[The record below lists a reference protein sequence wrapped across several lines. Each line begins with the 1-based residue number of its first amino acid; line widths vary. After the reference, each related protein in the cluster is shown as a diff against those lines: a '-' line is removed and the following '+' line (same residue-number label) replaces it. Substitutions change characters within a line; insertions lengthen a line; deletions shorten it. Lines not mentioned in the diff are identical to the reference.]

1 MHPRKKT
8 IKELG
13 KERFLILKDMEQV
26 MTCIS
31 NRIPS
36 RQFL

>member
-1 MHPRKKT
+1 MHPQKKT
-8 IKELG
+8 IKEL
-13 KERFLILKDMEQV
+13 ERTVLFLKDMEQV